1 MKGKS
6 NRTEETAKK
15 FFYVLPES
23 VSMKA
28 ATSGMP
34 GSIAAGEVSYLLL
47 RVNFA
52 AIIITEGEAET
63 EAFKASE
70 GLNAHGFR

>member
-1 MKGKS
+1 
-6 NRTEETAKK
+6 
-15 FFYVLPES
+15 
-23 VSMKA
+23 MKA